1 MNRQLLFAKGA
12 NEALPVAPKTIAALL
27 LFIKNRGELL
37 TKDQLMAGIWPG
49 RVVEENN
56 LTQLISVLR
65 HVLGEEPGENRYIAT
80 VPGRGYRF
88 IPDVMTHP
96 DPAESPARPREI
108 APTIHTR
115 PRRVVVVALA
125 GALGAVL
132 LTYGWYAHWRP
143 VNETSPPPAT
153 ELPSRTVAVMPF
165 ENLSADD
172 GQRVHRFRHG
182 GERVASAGQR
192 TEADA

>member
-1 MNRQLLFAKGA
+1 MSRQLLFAKGA
-12 NEALPVAPKTIAALL
+12 NEALPVAPKSIAALL
-27 LFIKNRGELL
+27 LFIESRGELL
-37 TKDQLMAGIWPG
+37 TKDQLMAGLWPG

-65 HVLGEEPGENRYIAT
+65 HVLGEEPGAENRHIAT

-96 DPAESPARPREI
+96 DPAEPPARPREI

-132 LTYGWYAHWRP
+132 LTYGWYAHWPAGGRGVSASGNRAPVAHGRRP
-143 VNETSPPPAT
+143 ALREP
-153 ELPSRTVAVMPF
+153 ERRRR
-165 ENLSADD
+165 
-172 GQRVHRFRHG
+172 QRVHGLRHG
-182 GERVASAGQR
+182 GERAASAGQR
-192 TEADA
+192 DGS